1 MILTKYITNYKNIF
15 IFCVACSILL
25 IISLNCKSWTIS
37 TFVSV
42 SEYEHLLLVSHSVVL
57 GHRSR
62 LVHGVDLA
70 HPVGLRTLA
79 RQPDV
84 LTEICWEVEG
94 EMVDRREGDGLD
106 FVLQG
111 LS

>member
-1 MILTKYITNYKNIF
+1 MQTSQIRNIF
-15 IFCVACSILL
+15 IL
-25 IISLNCKSWTIS
+25 
-37 TFVSV
+37 
-42 SEYEHLLLVSHSVVL
+42 E
-57 GHRSR
+57 

>member
-1 MILTKYITNYKNIF
+1 MIDKIQILHHQLQKHFYIL
-15 IFCVACSILL
+15 CSLL
-25 IISLNCKSWTIS
+25 N
-37 TFVSV
+37 TFDYF
-42 SEYEHLLLVSHSVVL
+42 EYEHLLLVSHRLVL

>member
-1 MILTKYITNYKNIF
+1 MLLCHKTWITIIQIQILHHQLQKHFYIL
-15 IFCVACSILL
+15 CSLL
-25 IISLNCKSWTIS
+25 N
-37 TFVSV
+37 TFDYF
-42 SEYEHLLLVSHSVVL
+42 EYEHLLLVSHRLVL